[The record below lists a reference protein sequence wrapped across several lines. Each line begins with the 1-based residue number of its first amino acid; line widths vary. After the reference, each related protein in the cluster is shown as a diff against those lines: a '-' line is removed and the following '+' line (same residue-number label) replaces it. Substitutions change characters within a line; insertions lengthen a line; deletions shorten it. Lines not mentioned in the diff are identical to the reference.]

1 MTEIKTKDLTPEGT
15 IQDSHGVVATK
26 NPGTVQ
32 ILFSTIKAWI
42 KGWLTKADVA
52 LSNVDN
58 TSDVNKPISTA
69 TQAALDLKA
78 PISSPTFT
86 GTVSGVTKAMVGLS
100 LADNTSDSSKNVLS
114 AAKLTT
120 ARTIN
125 GTSFDGTNN
134 VVLSERV
141 VSVVT
146 GVTPTI
152 NVDVTDIYK
161 VTALDVPISG
171 FVISGTPTNGQ
182 PLVIMITSDAS
193 SRAVDL
199 GSYFVDMAA
208 LKTFTVAASKKTTV
222 VAVYNST
229 SSKFEVMSVSP
240 QL

>member
-15 IQDSHGVVATK
+15 IQDSHGVVVTK

-42 KGWLTKADVA
+42 KNWIVKADVG
-52 LSNVDN
+52 LGSVDN
-58 TSDVNKPISTA
+58 T
-69 TQAALDLKA
+69 
-78 PISSPTFT
+78 
-86 GTVSGVTKAMVGLS
+86 
-100 LADNTSDSSKNVLS
+100 ADSAKNVLS
-114 AAKLTT
+114 ATKLTT

-125 GTSFDGTNN
+125 GTSFDGTAN
-134 VVLSERV
+134 VVLNERV
-141 VSVVT
+141 VSVAT

-171 FVISGTPTNGQ
+171 FIITGTPTNGQ
-182 PLVIMITSDAS
+182 PLVIMITTDAS

-199 GSYFVDMAA
+199 GSSFVDMAA
-208 LKTFTVAASKKTTV
+208 SKTFTVAATKKTTV
-222 VAVYNST
+222 VVVYNST
-229 SSKFEVMSVSP
+229 SSKFEVMSVLP